1 MSFAPSGS
9 LATAAET
16 LVVDAS
22 VAVKAALTDGFDALG
37 GRRLLAPTLLWSEA
51 SSALAHLRWRGEIS
65 TDEAQAALAR
75 LVEAAIEP
83 RESRLLVIRAAA
95 IARRHGW
102 ARTYDAEYVALAE
115 LERVPLVTVDARLRR
130 SVAGRIDVRGPEE
143 L

>member
-1 MSFAPSGS
+1 MSFARSGS
-9 LATAAET
+9 LATVTET

-22 VAVKAALTDGFDALG
+22 VAVKAALTDGFGELG

-51 SSALAHLRWRGEIS
+51 SSALTHLGWRGEIS
-65 TDEAQAALAR
+65 ADEAQAALAR
-75 LVEAAIEP
+75 LVDAAIEP
-83 RESRLLVIRAAA
+83 RESRLVVIRAAA

-115 LERVPLVTVDARLRR
+115 MEGVPLVTLDARLRR
-130 SVAGRIDVRGPEE
+130 SMAGRIDVLGPDE